1 MKTNSS
7 RGGLPALLL
16 IALPALGQQAGTS
29 DRVVYEALY
38 YNAFAPRTAL
48 DMINQTPGFVL
59 DTSGQD
65 EERRGFSGAVGNVL
79 IDGRRLGAKSQ
90 SLQDVLGRVA
100 AREVVRIE
108 VLRGSAVAGD
118 ASGAAVLANVVR
130 TPAAGGGTWEGGVE
144 LTNEN
149 KPMPNGKF
157 GWSGR
162 KEATEFSVGGSAF
175 SHDHLNSGQFLVED
189 GNGGILERRHE
200 GFPHRNGDY
209 SLNGQL
215 SFPAATG
222 KLTLTGQLA
231 YFRHDEEFFRH
242 TRSAANVPLGS
253 EDIPFGERARSGE
266 GGITYER
273 VVGAWDM
280 QLTALATRK
289 RQRWHVSAH
298 LADATGADLSTSA
311 EHVFR
316 KSGETIARGTF
327 ARNLGDGRLEWG
339 AETAVNTLDGEQQLS
354 VDGMPVTLP
363 NANLSV
369 EETRA
374 EAFVSHAWRFAP
386 LWSLDSRLAVE
397 NSRLSFTGDTEQ
409 SVSLTYVKPRFQL
422 TRQLGRHQLQ
432 MRVFRD
438 VGQLDFNDFVSSA
451 QFADDIIQGGNPDL
465 RPQTAWAMEIDTDLR
480 FAGDGAF
487 RLRGFRHFV
496 DDVVDFVPVGLPGEQ
511 FDAPGNIG
519 EGSIIGAEVSLR
531 LPLGRLLRG
540 GTFNLGGVWQDT
552 EVRDPLTGE
561 QRQFSDFLENS
572 INAELRQDLQAARV
586 AWGVGYRAFS
596 RDTDYRL
603 TEVNRFRQIREL
615 NLFAETTWI
624 KDFKI
629 RLDLQSALDSTE
641 DRDRRIYLPDRTGP
655 LARRESGS
663 YHPGHW
669 WLLSISSSF

>member
-1 MKTNSS
+1 
-7 RGGLPALLL
+7 
-16 IALPALGQQAGTS
+16 
-29 DRVVYEALY
+29 
-38 YNAFAPRTAL
+38 
-48 DMINQTPGFVL
+48 
-59 DTSGQD
+59 
-65 EERRGFSGAVGNVL
+65 
-79 IDGRRLGAKSQ
+79 
-90 SLQDVLGRVA
+90 
-100 AREVVRIE
+100 
-108 VLRGSAVAGD
+108 
-118 ASGAAVLANVVR
+118 
-130 TPAAGGGTWEGGVE
+130 
-144 LTNEN
+144 
-149 KPMPNGKF
+149 
-157 GWSGR
+157 
-162 KEATEFSVGGSAF
+162 
-175 SHDHLNSGQFLVED
+175 
-189 GNGGILERRHE
+189 
-200 GFPHRNGDY
+200 
-209 SLNGQL
+209 
-215 SFPAATG
+215 
-222 KLTLTGQLA
+222 
-231 YFRHDEEFFRH
+231 
-242 TRSAANVPLGS
+242 
-253 EDIPFGERARSGE
+253 
-266 GGITYER
+266 
-273 VVGAWDM
+273 
-280 QLTALATRK
+280 
-289 RQRWHVSAH
+289 
-298 LADATGADLSTSA
+298 
-311 EHVFR
+311 
-316 KSGETIARGTF
+316 
-327 ARNLGDGRLEWG
+327 
-339 AETAVNTLDGEQQLS
+339 
-354 VDGMPVTLP
+354 MPVTLP

-641 DRDRRIYLPDRTGP
+641 DRDRRIYLPDRTGL